1 MAKTYLDET
10 GLALVW
16 AKIKA
21 SFSTQAYQTI
31 RANQVNVTASTL
43 NDTIEI
49 AGGGSVTVSGDATNK
64 TVTISSTGEA
74 NNINTI
80 KVNGTTITPDSNKAV
95 DIDAVTGVKGNSE
108 SSYRTGQVNI
118 TAANI
123 GLGNVNNTADANK
136 SVASSAKLTT
146 ARYIDG
152 VAFDGSK
159 NIHHFA
165 TYAESANAIVVSCT
179 DFAYT
184 NGARI
189 QIMHGSALAS
199 GARTLNVNN
208 LGAQHVYYMTTSP
221 STCPAIPAHTIVE
234 YIYYNNN
241 FWISGVSTICQ
252 EMTQAHA
259 TAGSST
265 TGMLISPS
273 VLSTT
278 INNAIAASEVGAVMF
293 KGSVTAYSTI
303 TGSAYKKG
311 WYWLVGTNGAGTYAG
326 QTCEVGDMIF
336 AINDKGSSA
345 ADSDFTV
352 VQNNLTAGSAD
363 PLMDGTKSVGS
374 SAKYAREDHRHP
386 TDTTRAPL
394 ASPALTGTPTAPTAG
409 ASTNTTQ
416 IATTAFVHSAISS
429 DITAITEAT
438 INTVCV

>member
-64 TVTISSTGEA
+64 TVTISSTGEV

-80 KVNGTTITPDSNKAV
+80 KVNGTTITPDGNKAV
-95 DIDAVTGVKGNSE
+95 NIDVVTGVKGNSE

-136 SVASSAKLTT
+136 SVASAAKLTT

-165 TYAESANAIVVSCT
+165 VYSESANAIVVSGV
-179 DFAYT
+179 DFAYVD
-184 NGARI
+184 GARI
-189 QIMHGSALAS
+189 QIMHASALAS
-199 GARTLNVNN
+199 GTRTLNVND
-208 LGAQHVYYMTTSP
+208 LGTKPVYYMTSMP

-234 YIYYNNN
+234 YIYYNNI
-241 FWISGVSTICQ
+241 FWISGVSTISQ
-252 EMTQAHA
+252 EMTQAAA

-273 VLSTT
+273 ILATT

-293 KGSVTAYSTI
+293 RGSVTAYSTI
-303 TGSAYKKG
+303 TGSDYKAG
-311 WYWLVGTNGAGTYAG
+311 WYWLVGTAGTYAG
-326 QTCEVGDMIF
+326 QVCEVGDMIF
-336 AINDKGSSA
+336 AVKDKGSTA
-345 ADSDFTV
+345 ANSDFTV

-363 PLMDGTKSVGS
+363 PLMDGTTSVGT

-416 IATTAFVHSAISS
+416 IATTAFVHSAIGS
-429 DITAITEAT
+429 DVTAITEAT
-438 INTVCV
+438 INSVCV

>member
-31 RANQVNVTASTL
+31 RANQVNVTASAL

-49 AGGGSVTVSGDATNK
+49 AGGGSVTVAGDAANK

-74 NNINTI
+74 NNINAI
-80 KVNGTTITPDSNKAV
+80 KVNGTALTPDSNKAV
-95 DIDAVTGVKGNSE
+95 NIDVVTGVKGNSE

-123 GLGNVNNTADANK
+123 GLGNVNNTADADK
-136 SVASSAKLTT
+136 SVASAAKLTT

-165 TYAESANAIVVSCT
+165 TYAESSNAIVVSCT
-179 DFAYT
+179 DFAYV

-189 QIMHGSALAS
+189 QILHGSALAS
-199 GARTLNVNN
+199 GARTLNVNS
-208 LGAQHVYYMTTSP
+208 LGAQHVYYMTSNP

-234 YIYYNNN
+234 YIYYNNI

-252 EMTQAHA
+252 EMTQTAA

-278 INNAIAASEVGAVMF
+278 IGNAIAAAQVGSVAF

-303 TGSAYKKG
+303 TGSDYKAG
-311 WYWLVGTNGAGTYAG
+311 WYWLVGTAGTYAD
-326 QTCEVGDMIF
+326 QVCEVGDMIF
-336 AINDKGSSA
+336 AVKDKGSSA
-345 ADSDFTV
+345 ANSDFTV

-363 PLMDGTKSVGS
+363 PLMDGTKSVGT

-386 TDTTRAPL
+386 TDTSRAPI
-394 ASPALTGTPTAPTAG
+394 ASPTFTGTPAAPTAG
-409 ASTNTTQ
+409 APTNTTQ

-429 DITAITEAT
+429 DVTAITEAT
-438 INTVCV
+438 INSVCV